1 MPLTLQALESFNAL
15 IDKKYYVDVQEKSR
29 LQVDDGLAPIL
40 YVQSICDTMS
50 GRDDYVDELMKY
62 IDVDAYGKCL
72 NNRPMPKRWV
82 RYIQYVQHSLDEYEY
97 IFYPFSLSGE
107 DYLNTIDTD
116 EFRKFIARYKFVIAH
131 ENSVCNDYITEKLWR
146 PLILGVVP
154 IYYGAPNVQVCDS
167 FFYLK

>member
-1 MPLTLQALESFNAL
+1 MPLPRSSKHLWALFHEESPKNVPLLQFQPATSLFNITATYSQQSDMPLTLQALESFNAL

-72 NNRPMPKRWV
+72 NNRPMPKR
-82 RYIQYVQHSLDEYEY
+82 
-97 IFYPFSLSGE
+97 
-107 DYLNTIDTD
+107 
-116 EFRKFIARYKFVIAH
+116 
-131 ENSVCNDYITEKLWR
+131 
-146 PLILGVVP
+146 
-154 IYYGAPNVQVCDS
+154 
-167 FFYLK
+167 